1 MHNIGIFHIRYEKV
15 KNEKGKTR
23 TKKRF
28 LYLDNFSYT
37 SSLDLYKKSKELL
50 KRYAN
55 MNNIIMLDYEP
66 TESAYVTYNTSK
78 NKILLYPV
86 KDREQ

>member
-1 MHNIGIFHIRYEKV
+1 MNNIGIFHVRYEKNN
-15 KNEKGKTR
+15 KK

-37 SSLDLYKKSKELL
+37 SNLDLYKKSKELL

-55 MNNIIMLDYEP
+55 MNNIVMLDYEP
-66 TESAYVTYNTSK
+66 ESSAYVTYNTSK
-78 NKILLYPV
+78 NKVLLYPI

>member
-1 MHNIGIFHIRYEKV
+1 MHNIGIFRIRYEKV
-15 KNEKGKTR
+15 KNEKGKTK

-55 MNNIIMLDYEP
+55 MNNIVRIKY
-66 TESAYVTYNTSK
+66 YC
-78 NKILLYPV
+78 IL
-86 KDREQ
+86 